1 LVYKINKRLIS
12 QDEEEKIT
20 WKYLE
25 NYSVDLSDYLYY
37 FNDLINF
44 GTTKAV
50 IIIRNAFEAYLI
62 KPLLRM
68 LMSSNIQEVKHAIL
82 VLAEC
87 LKVIKDHQLSDS
99 LVVVL
104 LSPQISKQYVR

>member
-1 LVYKINKRLIS
+1 MITFSCEVYELVHKINKRLIS

-44 GTTKAV
+44 GTPKAV

-62 KPLLRM
+62 KPLLIM

-82 VLAEC
+82 VLA
-87 LKVIKDHQLSDS
+87 
-99 LVVVL
+99 
-104 LSPQISKQYVR
+104 